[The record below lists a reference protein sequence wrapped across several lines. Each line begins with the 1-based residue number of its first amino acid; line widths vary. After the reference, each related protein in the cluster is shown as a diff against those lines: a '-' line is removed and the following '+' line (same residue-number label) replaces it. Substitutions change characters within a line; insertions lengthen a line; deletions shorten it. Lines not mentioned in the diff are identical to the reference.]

1 MLRKS
6 KPYTIWKN
14 NLNNI
19 YMERKA
25 FIRILSVAFLLTSF
39 APQIAA
45 QNDYEEY
52 KAKIR
57 KDFNQFQE
65 KTQNEFNEYRKKI
78 NREFAEF
85 LSKNWEHFNIEKP
98 VKQDKPEPPKPVIAP
113 QESNK
118 EKPTIEIPVNN
129 VVKKEKPKSNKPID
143 FPAEL
148 PYEEDGSSC
157 NSITSFPFYGEQI
170 TFSLSC
176 KTKELNITN
185 TDENTISNAWKQLS
199 SEENDI
205 IIKGCVYYSE
215 KYKLNDWGIFKLVE
229 SFTKAH
235 HLGDNI
241 NNAYVEQAYILSQ
254 LGYDARIYRTGN
266 KLGIMIPVEP
276 EIADYKYLKLDGKKF
291 YLFGPSGSDG
301 IYTYDRAF
309 EGATKSLNLYRK
321 DIPVVGKD
329 EIVQSNV
336 FASKKYPE
344 ISCSTKINK
353 GLMDFYNDIPP
364 VLDYTYYVQQP
375 CDNETMDNV
384 CSVLRNAITGKSEL
398 QAVNMILDF
407 VQQGFKYETDDKQ
420 FGREKY
426 NFPEETFYYKAC
438 DCDDRAILFSTLVRE
453 LTKLDVVLIEYPNHL
468 ATAVKFNTQVSGDY
482 VTVQGNKYF
491 ICDPTYIGAS
501 AGMSMPTVDTS
512 KLRVY
517 QIWK

>member
-1 MLRKS
+1 M
-6 KPYTIWKN
+6 N
-14 NLNNI
+14 
-19 YMERKA
+19 
-25 FIRILSVAFLLTSF
+25 
-39 APQIAA
+39 
-45 QNDYEEY
+45 
-52 KAKIR
+52 
-57 KDFNQFQE
+57 
-65 KTQNEFNEYRKKI
+65 
-78 NREFAEF
+78 
-85 LSKNWEHFNIEKP
+85 
-98 VKQDKPEPPKPVIAP
+98 
-113 QESNK
+113 
-118 EKPTIEIPVNN
+118 
-129 VVKKEKPKSNKPID
+129 
-143 FPAEL
+143 
-148 PYEEDGSSC
+148 
-157 NSITSFPFYGEQI
+157 
-170 TFSLSC
+170 C

-199 SEENDI
+199 SEENNI

-384 CSVLRNAITGKSEL
+384 CSVLRNATAGKSEL

-468 ATAVKFNTQVSGDY
+468 ATAVRFKTQVSGDY
-482 VTVQGNKYF
+482 VKVQGNKYF

-501 AGMSMPTVDTS
+501 AGMSMPSVDAS

>member
-1 MLRKS
+1 
-6 KPYTIWKN
+6 
-14 NLNNI
+14 
-19 YMERKA
+19 MERKV
-25 FIRILSVAFLLTSF
+25 FIRILSVAFLLTSY

-45 QNDYEEY
+45 QNDFEEY

-57 KDFNQFQE
+57 KDFNQYQE

-85 LSKNWEHFNIEKP
+85 LSKNWEHFNVERP

-118 EKPTIEIPVNN
+118 EKPTVEIPVDN
-129 VVKKEKPKSNKPID
+129 VVKKEKPKPNKPID
-143 FPAEL
+143 FPTEK
-148 PYEEDGSSC
+148 PYEENNAESKKYINFD
-157 NSITSFPFYGEQI
+157 FYGCDICFEH
-170 TFSLSC
+170 
-176 KTKELNITN
+176 KGDETKLNISGI
-185 TDENTISNAWKQLS
+185 DEKNISNAWNMLS
-199 SEENDI
+199 SEKNDI
-205 IIKGCVYYSE
+205 FIKACVYYTE
-215 KYKLNDWGIFKLVE
+215 KYKLNDWGTFKLIE
-229 SFTKAH
+229 LFTKKYYK
-235 HLGDNI
+235 DCNP

-276 EIADYKYLKLDGKKF
+276 EIADYKYLQLDGKKF

-329 EIVQSNV
+329 EIIQSNV

-353 GLMDFYNDIPP
+353 GLMDFYDDIPP

-468 ATAVKFNTQVSGDY
+468 ATAVRFNTQVSGDY

-501 AGMSMPTVDTS
+501 AGMSMPSVDS
-512 KLRVY
+512 SRLRVY
-517 QIWK
+517 QIGK